1 MSKALN
7 FSKQFSTQYYGLITM
22 NFEISPVKT
31 LDKLAQVKYPQTETD
46 ILP

>member
-7 FSKQFSTQYYGLITM
+7 FPKQFSTQYCGLITM